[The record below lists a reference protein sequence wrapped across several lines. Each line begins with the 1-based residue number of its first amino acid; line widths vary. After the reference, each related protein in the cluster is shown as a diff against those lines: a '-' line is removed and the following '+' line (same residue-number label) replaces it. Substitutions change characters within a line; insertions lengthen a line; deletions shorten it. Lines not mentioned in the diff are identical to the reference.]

1 MFSSEI
7 FSETK
12 RARKQNNIEVCD
24 RVFTKNERKKLLCV
38 TKIEAFLSL
47 IIPILFQ
54 KLFVYFISRNKK

>member
-24 RVFTKNERKKLLCV
+24 RVFTKNERKKLRV